1 MGHFLSLLLTN
12 AEDDLVDV
20 NGGEVQEEEGEVDD
34 EKEEAQNHTHPL
46 LESLT
51 CRKMRTQTAK
61 KTHILYILLSLT
73 YLGRGEEKRRE
84 EKRREEKRRG
94 EERRGS

>member
-1 MGHFLSLLLTN
+1 MCRVGSFIFSSVSQRLSDCQLTD

-46 LESLT
+46 LESL
-51 CRKMRTQTAK
+51 
-61 KTHILYILLSLT
+61 S
-73 YLGRGEEKRRE
+73 
-84 EKRREEKRRG
+84 
-94 EERRGS
+94 